1 MLTGRSGVW
10 SSYESFVHVV
20 DSMVNQHC
28 KWLEATKREIP
39 WRAPISGLNILLSSH
54 VWRQDHNGFSHQDPG
69 FIDLLL
75 NKANDTHIVNA
86 YYPAD
91 ANMALAVAERVYQS
105 TDCVNAI
112 FCGKQPAP
120 TFQTVD
126 EAKSELAEGVATW
139 EWASTADSLAEADV
153 VVATCGDVPTLE
165 ALAAT
170 DMLRELG
177 IKVWFVNVVDLLKI
191 QNACENDQ
199 AISDE
204 RWAELFGC
212 GEKPGPLRVPRLCR
226 HDSPPDLEPP
236 RPRRLP
242 RPRLRG
248 ERLHDNAVRHAAP
261 EQHGPLGTGRRR
273 AAHGRRR

>member
-1 MLTGRSGVW
+1 M
-10 SSYESFVHVV
+10 
-20 DSMVNQHC
+20 
-28 KWLEATKREIP
+28 
-39 WRAPISGLNILLSSH
+39 
-54 VWRQDHNGFSHQDPG
+54 
-69 FIDLLL
+69 
-75 NKANDTHIVNA
+75 NA

-212 GEKPGPLRVPRLCR
+212 GEKPVLFAFHAYAGTI
-226 HDSPPDLEPP
+226 
-236 RPRRLP
+236 RRLIWN
-242 RPRLRG
+242 RPGHDAFRVHGYEEKGSTTTPFDMLRLNNMDRWALAADVLRMVDADKFVEQIDEWEAFRTEAFEFACNEG
-248 ERLHDNAVRHAAP
+248 FDHPAFTDWVWPDAAAATAADGTLSATQLTAGDN
-261 EQHGPLGTGRRR
+261 E
-273 AAHGRRR
+273 

>member
-1 MLTGRSGVW
+1 
-10 SSYESFVHVV
+10 
-20 DSMVNQHC
+20 
-28 KWLEATKREIP
+28 
-39 WRAPISGLNILLSSH
+39 
-54 VWRQDHNGFSHQDPG
+54 
-69 FIDLLL
+69 
-75 NKANDTHIVNA
+75 
-86 YYPAD
+86 
-91 ANMALAVAERVYQS
+91 MALAVAERVYQS

-126 EAKSELAEGVATW
+126 EAKAELAEGVATW

-191 QNACENDQ
+191 QNVCENDQ
-199 AISDE
+199 ALSDE

-212 GEKPGPLRVPRLCR
+212 GEKPVFFAFHAYAGTIRRLIWNRPGHDAFRVHGYEEKGSTTTPFDMLRLNNMDRWHWPPTCCAWSTPISLPSRLISGR
-226 HDSPPDLEPP
+226 HSAP
-236 RPRRLP
+236 RPSSSRAMRATITRPSPTGSGPTPQPQQQPTARSPQRR
-242 RPRLRG
+242 
-248 ERLHDNAVRHAAP
+248 
-261 EQHGPLGTGRRR
+261 
-273 AAHGRRR
+273 